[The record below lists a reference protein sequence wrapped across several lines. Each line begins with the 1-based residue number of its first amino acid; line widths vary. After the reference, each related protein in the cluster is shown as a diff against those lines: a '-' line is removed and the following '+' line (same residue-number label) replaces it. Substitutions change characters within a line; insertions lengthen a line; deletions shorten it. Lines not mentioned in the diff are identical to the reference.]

1 MQQSM
6 NKVRPHRVLSRI
18 DNEVHALSLKEGPHA
33 GIIFSYEKVSLDE
46 DAEND
51 VAKLNFEYN
60 VHFEPEGLQYEKEA
74 LEKELGD
81 FLIELIVYGIEQHNL
96 GYLNDENRE
105 DDPIKPDP
113 Q

>member
-1 MQQSM
+1 MAS
-6 NKVRPHRVLSRI
+6 NLRPHRVLGRADSDI
-18 DNEVHALSLKEGPHA
+18 SALTLTEGPHA
-33 GIIFSYEKVSLDE
+33 GIIFSYSSVSLNEDE
-46 DAEND
+46 END
-51 VAKLNFEYN
+51 VARLNFEYEI
-60 VHFEPEGLQYEKEA
+60 HHTPENLTYDQEA

-105 DDPIKPDP
+105 DDPIEPNP